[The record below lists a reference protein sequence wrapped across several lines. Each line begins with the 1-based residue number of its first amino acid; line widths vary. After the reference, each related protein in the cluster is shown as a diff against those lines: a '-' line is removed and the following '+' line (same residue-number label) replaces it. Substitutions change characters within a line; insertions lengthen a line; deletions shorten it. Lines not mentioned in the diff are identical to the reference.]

1 MGEEPAGG
9 REIPFL
15 CDEDVNDLAKLVDRP
30 VQIDPPAADFDV
42 DTPRESVVKRR
53 QFRVS
58 AKRLFR
64 GRACW
69 FGGSAR
75 VWTAACSRGCGA
87 RRCGCHRRL
96 CGGRSGLGR
105 RVIWSAWRRPTSGR
119 RRLQIR
125 RAETTRLRPDA
136 RVMGAVPAKLRSPRA
151 SVNRCGSS
159 PSSPSRRAPTTGPS
173 PGKLV
178 MIEAW
183 ACWSNRVASSAL
195 SAAMASLIA
204 VIVSISPIAATPRAC
219 STGAGWW
226 LVRSW

>member
-69 FGGSAR
+69 SGGSTR
-75 VWTAACSRGCGA
+75 VWTAVCSRGCGA
-87 RRCGCHRRL
+87 RRYGCHRRL
-96 CGGRSGLGR
+96 CGGRSGLR
-105 RVIWSAWRRPTSGR
+105 RRMIGSAWRKPTSGR
-119 RRLQIR
+119 RRPGAGCRSVVRDDTASPR
-125 RAETTRLRPDA
+125 RAGDGGCPGETAQPTSIGEPV
-136 RVMGAVPAKLRSPRA
+136 RVIAKLAENAGAHNGPESGEPGDDRGLGVLVKQGVGFHKSDTC
-151 SVNRCGSS
+151 VSS
-159 PSSPSRRAPTTGPS
+159 GFTRPAR
-173 PGKLV
+173 
-178 MIEAW
+178 IH
-183 ACWSNRVASSAL
+183 
-195 SAAMASLIA
+195 
-204 VIVSISPIAATPRAC
+204 
-219 STGAGWW
+219 
-226 LVRSW
+226 